1 MRQGDGS
8 DLLGAHDARS
18 ASIGIIY
25 VAPTDDRPSVLEAIL
40 MQDKLGRK
48 QVAVVL
54 PENSRAFQ
62 RPVDFDGLK
71 NMRRGLKTEIIFVA
85 PGVPGPAEFARQRR
99 FTVYT
104 SLESYAAALRA
115 EVPDNGNAKKG
126 LPLFGRKPKLVPNL
140 NEPAPLVDLD
150 DLRPPE
156 PLPAPISPVA
166 AASEPVSETPFLSD
180 PPDDDHDTDH
190 DRDRDDDGEK
200 RWDIDPL
207 IALGGAGVVGADLA
221 ADDWMSS
228 ASTQE
233 GDPGSGSYVAPPMED
248 ENAQPVSSRP
258 RRDPGIIPLPFTL
271 PAAQPRPISGKLPAA
286 NAPGSSASAS
296 LPVSSRAAY
305 TTPGPPPVPI
315 AVPPPGGGQPPFT
328 GNTGG
333 SGGGG
338 RGGPQRRRTRQLLAI
353 ALIILTLLLLAG
365 IAFASPVGQGLIGH
379 FTGSTTTAIVT
390 ITPDHQPVSVSLVI
404 VAVTGKPTPTVQQV
418 QATILSYT
426 TPTPQSASANA
437 TGSIRGA
444 NATGTLTFINTGFS
458 GVTINGGVLTGKS
471 GVPVSFNGPLFIPVG
486 SVSVVGTAV
495 NAGVGGDIPQFDIA
509 GTCCGSSNILVRN
522 TTAFAGGR
530 DPVPNSVITQNDIN
544 SATNKLISN
553 ITPSAQAALQQ
564 KVQPGQQVVSNS
576 LKCTPNVTSNQRVG
590 AQVKSVTVTGTVTCT
605 EEVYD
610 QVATLKILTD
620 ALKAKALKN
629 LGAGF
634 DLVGNVITNVT
645 STTVDA
651 NNTVTLDITA
661 QGEWVYHFTD
671 TTLNALKAKIAK
683 ESKSLALADV
693 LKVTGVSKAD
703 ISISDG
709 GDMMPDVGNITIKIV
724 PIPGLSGSPTPGS
737 GSPTT
742 TPGSPTS
749 GTTPTSTPTITATP
763 GLGGGPPATPT
774 VLGGS

>member
-1 MRQGDGS
+1 M
-8 DLLGAHDARS
+8 
-18 ASIGIIY
+18 
-25 VAPTDDRPSVLEAIL
+25 
-40 MQDKLGRK
+40 
-48 QVAVVL
+48 
-54 PENSRAFQ
+54 
-62 RPVDFDGLK
+62 
-71 NMRRGLKTEIIFVA
+71 
-85 PGVPGPAEFARQRR
+85 
-99 FTVYT
+99 
-104 SLESYAAALRA
+104 
-115 EVPDNGNAKKG
+115 
-126 LPLFGRKPKLVPNL
+126 FGRKPKLVPNV
-140 NEPAPLVDLD
+140 NEPAPLEDLD

-156 PLPAPISPVA
+156 PVPAPILPVP
-166 AASEPVSETPFLSD
+166 AASEPVSEQPFLSD
-180 PPDDDHDTDH
+180 PPDDDYDTDH
-190 DRDRDDDGEK
+190 DRDRDDDEEK
-200 RWDIDPL
+200 RWDIGPL

-248 ENAQPVSSRP
+248 ENAQSVSSRP

-390 ITPDHQPVSVSLVI
+390 ITPDNQPVSVSLVI

-426 TPTPQSASANA
+426 TPTPQSASAPA
-437 TGSIRGA
+437 TGPIPGA
-444 NATGTLTFINTGFS
+444 NATGTLTFVYSGNAS
-458 GVTINGGVLTGKS
+458 GVNVTGGILTGAD
-471 GVPVSFNGPLFIPVG
+471 GVQVSFGSFFLPFGSRTIP
-486 SVSVVGTAV
+486 GTAV
-495 NAGVGGDIPQFDIA
+495 NQGRNGNIAASDIN
-509 GTCCGSSNILVRN
+509 GTCCGNSNIKVRN
-522 TTAFAGGR
+522 ITAFAGGR

-544 SATNKLISN
+544 SATNKLISD
-553 ITPSAQAALQQ
+553 ITPAAQAALQQ
-564 KVQPGQQVVSNS
+564 KVQSGEQMVSNS
-576 LKCTPNVTSNQRVG
+576 LKCTPNVTPNQRVG
-590 AQVKSVTVTGTVTCT
+590 DQVPTVKVTGTVTCT

-645 STTVDA
+645 STTVEA

-683 ESKSLALADV
+683 ELKSLALADV

-709 GDMMPDVGNITIKIV
+709 GDMMPDVGNITFKIV
-724 PIPGLSGSPTPGS
+724 QIPGLSGSPTPGS

-742 TPGSPTS
+742 TPSSPTS